1 MKKSLSGCVLLA
13 YLQLITVL
21 VIWFDFLCC
30 FTGSTAIAEASWEV
44 EEESGHND
52 SLVKVD

>member
-1 MKKSLSGCVLLA
+1 VKKSLSGCVLLA